1 MMQSDVLELLWLA
14 QSLQQ
19 RQQERQQEP
28 FPFQRFDR
36 RRPSMAEFKELTKRD
51 ALASLA
57 HEIDKLKKITEL
69 PVRVGENN

>member
-19 RQQERQQEP
+19 GQERQQEP

-69 PVRVGENN
+69 PVRVGKNN